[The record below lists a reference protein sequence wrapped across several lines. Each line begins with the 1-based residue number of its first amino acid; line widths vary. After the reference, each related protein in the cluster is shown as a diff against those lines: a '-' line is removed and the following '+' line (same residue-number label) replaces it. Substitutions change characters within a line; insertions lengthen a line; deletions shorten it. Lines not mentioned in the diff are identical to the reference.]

1 MKNSDPACPVIAII
15 GAGASGTL
23 LAWRLWKI
31 GVEAKVVVIGDAPEP
46 ALGLAYGTRC
56 SSHFLNVCASG
67 MSAIA
72 EYPQHFLR
80 WARLYHDPDVQAESF
95 LPRMVYGQYL
105 SSLWK
110 DAEADYVQG
119 HVLTCQRASSG
130 WRLTLADGQTL
141 EASYV
146 VLATG
151 NFAPAS
157 LSDPRR
163 QVPGYYPS
171 AWQNDLYARIQPDE
185 DVALIGTG
193 LTAVDVLMRLRERGH
208 RGRITAISRHG
219 WYPTSHAAGLSGES
233 EVVFAETA
241 PTARAYLAAFR
252 QCLRRGSPWR
262 SVVNA
267 LRSQTNT
274 LWGRLS
280 WEEKRRFSRHLQRR
294 WDIVRHR
301 MAPVLREQLDAD
313 IRSGTL
319 VTLKGRVEHVE
330 AAADRVQLS
339 IQGADGLS
347 SLTVDHAVNCT
358 GPSRDYRAVGSAL
371 LTDLLEQGR
380 VQQTPLGGLVC
391 NSAGALQDRR
401 GAWSTTLY
409 ALGPMRWGTLFETTA
424 MPEIRQQAAELANVL
439 AKQMS
444 DLRARFEAIQGN

>member
-67 MSAIA
+67 MSALA
-72 EYPQHFLR
+72 EDPHHFLR
-80 WARLYHDPDVQAESF
+80 WAQLHHDPDVQAGSF
-95 LPRMVYGQYL
+95 VPRMVYGQYL

-110 DAEADYVQG
+110 ETAADYVHG
-119 HVLTCQRASSG
+119 HVLTCDRTPSG
-130 WRLTLADGQTL
+130 WRLVLADGQIL
-141 EASYV
+141 QASYV

-171 AWQNDLYARIQPDE
+171 AWQNDLYARIQPDD

-193 LTAVDVLMRLRERGH
+193 LTAVDVLMRLREQGH

-219 WYPTSHAAGLSGES
+219 WYPTSHAAGLSGDS
-233 EVVFAETA
+233 QVVFAETA

-252 QCLRRGSPWR
+252 QCLRSGIPWR

-267 LRSQTNT
+267 LRSQTNA
-274 LWGRLS
+274 LWDRLS

-301 MAPVLREQLDAD
+301 MAPALREQIDAD
-313 IRSGTL
+313 IQLGTL
-319 VTLKGRVEHVE
+319 RTLKGRVEQVSGV
-330 AAADRVQLS
+330 ADRVRLS
-339 IQGADGLS
+339 IRGRNGLS
-347 SLTVDHAVNCT
+347 SLTVAHAVNCT

-371 LTDLLEQGR
+371 LTGLLEQGV

-391 NSAGALQDRR
+391 NSAGALQDET
-401 GAWSTTLY
+401 GSWSTTLY
-409 ALGPMRWGTLFETTA
+409 ALGPMRWGALFETTA
-424 MPEIRQQAAELANVL
+424 IPEIRQQAAELAHFLVEQVAGL
-439 AKQMS
+439 
-444 DLRARFEAIQGN
+444 DVRFEPVNGN

>member
-46 ALGLAYGTRC
+46 ALGLAYSTRC

-67 MSAIA
+67 MSAFA
-72 EYPQHFLR
+72 EDPQHFLR
-80 WARLYHDPDVQAESF
+80 WAQLHHDPDVQAGSF
-95 LPRMVYGQYL
+95 VPRMAYGQYL

-110 DAEADYVQG
+110 EAAADYVHG
-119 HVLTCQRASSG
+119 HVLTCDRAPSG
-130 WRLTLADGQTL
+130 WRLVLADGQIL
-141 EASYV
+141 QASYV

-171 AWQNDLYARIQPDE
+171 AWQNDLYARIQPDD

-193 LTAVDVLMRLRERGH
+193 LTAVDVLMRLREQGH

-219 WYPTSHAAGLSGES
+219 WYPTSHAAGLSGDS
-233 EVVFAETA
+233 QVVFAETA
-241 PTARAYLAAFR
+241 PTARAYLAAFH
-252 QCLRRGSPWR
+252 QCLRSGIPWR

-267 LRSQTNT
+267 LRSQTNV
-274 LWGRLS
+274 LWDRLP

-301 MAPVLREQLDAD
+301 MAPALREQIDAD
-313 IRSGTL
+313 IQLGTL
-319 VTLKGRVEHVE
+319 RTLKGRVEQVSGV
-330 AAADRVQLS
+330 ADRVRLS
-339 IQGADGLS
+339 IQGRNGLS
-347 SLTVDHAVNCT
+347 SLTVAHAVNCT

-371 LTDLLEQGR
+371 LTGLLEQGV

-391 NSAGALQDRR
+391 NFAGALQEES
-401 GAWSTTLY
+401 GSWSTTLY

-424 MPEIRQQAAELANVL
+424 IPEIRQQAAELAYFLVEQVAGL
-439 AKQMS
+439 
-444 DLRARFEAIQGN
+444 DVRFEPVNGN

>member
-46 ALGLAYGTRC
+46 ALGLAYGTHC

-67 MSAIA
+67 MSAFP
-72 EYPQHFLR
+72 EDPQHFLR
-80 WARLYHDPDVQAESF
+80 WAQLHHDPDVQAGSF
-95 LPRMVYGQYL
+95 VQRMVYGQYL

-110 DAEADYVQG
+110 ETAADYVHG
-119 HVLTCQRASSG
+119 HVLTCDKAPSG
-130 WRLTLADGQTL
+130 WRLVLADGQIL
-141 EASYV
+141 QASYV

-171 AWQNDLYARIQPDE
+171 AWQNDLYARIQPDD

-193 LTAVDVLMRLRERGH
+193 LTAVDVLMRLREQGH

-219 WYPTSHAAGLSGES
+219 WYPTSHAAGLSGDS
-233 EVVFAETA
+233 QVVFAETA

-252 QCLRRGSPWR
+252 QCLRSGIPWR

-267 LRSQTNT
+267 LRSQTNA
-274 LWGRLS
+274 LWGRLP

-301 MAPVLREQLDAD
+301 MAPALREQIDAD
-313 IRSGTL
+313 IQSGTL
-319 VTLKGRVEHVE
+319 RTLKGRVEQVSGV
-330 AAADRVQLS
+330 ADRVQLS
-339 IQGADGLS
+339 IQGRNGLS
-347 SLTVDHAVNCT
+347 SLIVAHAVNCT

-371 LTDLLEQGR
+371 LTGLLEQGI

-391 NSAGALQDRR
+391 NSAGALQDET
-401 GAWSTTLY
+401 GSWSATLY

-424 MPEIRQQAAELANVL
+424 IPEIRQQAAELAHFLVEQVAGL
-439 AKQMS
+439 
-444 DLRARFEAIQGN
+444 DVRFEPINGN